1 MDNTYFTRLTLNARR
16 EHFDTACA
24 AIGIAD
30 PMPC

>member
-1 MDNTYFTRLTLNARR
+1 MDNAYFTPLRLDAPR

-30 PMPC
+30 LMSC